1 MFIIDIRYTTEL
13 SEIERHLAAH
23 RDYLD
28 HYYAQG
34 IFLFSGR
41 KEPRSGGIIIA
52 RAANRAEIEK
62 IVSEDPFYQANIGE
76 YSIMEFIPSKT
87 AKELAS
93 FVDKEKQ

>member
-1 MFIIDIRYTTEL
+1 MFIIDIHYTAEL

-34 IFLFSGR
+34 AFLFSGR
-41 KEPRSGGIIIA
+41 KEPREGGVIIA
-52 RAANRAEIEK
+52 RAANRMEIEK

-76 YSIMEFIPSKT
+76 YRITEFIPTKT

-93 FVDKEKQ
+93 FADKEKQ